1 MLGRI
6 DCVAHHVFW
15 LWNLGSEL
23 QFFHN
28 AKKDQ
33 FKKKTFLPVIFS
45 LFLQNTTGKLN
56 EIVVKSRHSDVA
68 TYQSPEIYVD
78 TYPVA
83 MPMKPYVMS
92 PKKEDG
98 SGAIYSTNTGSAVI
112 YSRLDDSR
120 AATYPT
126 KSIND
131 SLFTKPWH
139 SRPELFPEKHPLKL
153 LQDFNDNSLKT
164 LSQPQGVKQPVI
176 SPTVPHRTSMSSPV
190 KNITSQG
197 E

>member
-1 MLGRI
+1 M
-6 DCVAHHVFW
+6 
-15 LWNLGSEL
+15 
-23 QFFHN
+23 
-28 AKKDQ
+28 
-33 FKKKTFLPVIFS
+33 
-45 LFLQNTTGKLN
+45 
-56 EIVVKSRHSDVA
+56 KSRHSDGA
-68 TYQSPEIYVD
+68 TYQSPEVYAA
-78 TYPVA
+78 TYPLAVS
-83 MPMKPYVMS
+83 MKPDVTS
-92 PKKEDG
+92 QTKDSG
-98 SGAIYSTNTGSAVI
+98 SGAIYSTNTRNAVI
-112 YSRLDDSR
+112 YSRLNDSR